1 MRYYIKEEDVKD
13 LDLDVDVGL
22 VDRHGN
28 APEEDGEVL
37 LHFGDGELY
46 IFNMSGSGETIWF
59 EKAYRDGD
67 IIRCI
72 YKCSGYFQ
80 EMMIGILKKVENKEW
95 KRKTEEE

>member
-1 MRYYIKEEDVKD
+1 MRYYIREEDVKD
-13 LDLDVDVGL
+13 LDLDVDISL

-28 APEEDGEVL
+28 EPKEDGEVL

-46 IFNMSGSGETIWF
+46 ICNMSGSGETIWF

-95 KRKTEEE
+95 KRKTEGE

>member
-1 MRYYIKEEDVKD
+1 MKD
-13 LDLDVDVGL
+13 LDLDVDIGL

-37 LHFGDGELY
+37 LHFGYGDLY
-46 IFNMSGSGETIWF
+46 ICNMSGSGETIWF

-95 KRKTEEE
+95 KRKMEEE

>member
-1 MRYYIKEEDVKD
+1 MRYYIREEDVKD
-13 LDLDVDVGL
+13 LDLDVDVSL

-46 IFNMSGSGETIWF
+46 ICNMSGSGETIWF
-59 EKAYRDGD
+59 EKAYRDGN

-72 YKCSGYFQ
+72 YKCNEYFQ

>member
-13 LDLDVDVGL
+13 LDLDIDVGL

-59 EKAYRDGD
+59 EKAYRDDD

-72 YKCSGYFQ
+72 YKCNGYFQ
-80 EMMIGILKKVENKEW
+80 EMMIGILKKVEPKEW
-95 KRKTEEE
+95 KRKMEEE

>member
-1 MRYYIKEEDVKD
+1 MRYYIKEEDMKD
-13 LDLDVDVGL
+13 LDLDVDIDL

-28 APEEDGEVL
+28 TPEEDGDVI

-72 YKCSGYFQ
+72 YKCNEYFQ
-80 EMMIGILKKVENKEW
+80 EIMIGILRKVEHKEW

>member
-13 LDLDVDVGL
+13 LDLDVDISL

-28 APEEDGEVL
+28 EPKEDGEVL

-46 IFNMSGSGETIWF
+46 ICNMSGSGETIWF

>member
-1 MRYYIKEEDVKD
+1 MRYYIREEDMKK
-13 LDLDVDVGL
+13 LDLDVDISL

-28 APEEDGEVL
+28 EPKEDGEVL

-46 IFNMSGSGETIWF
+46 ICNMSGSGETIWF

-67 IIRCI
+67 IIRCL
-72 YKCSGYFQ
+72 YKCNGYFQ

-95 KRKTEEE
+95 KRKMEEE

>member
-1 MRYYIKEEDVKD
+1 MRYYIREEDMKK
-13 LDLDVDVGL
+13 LDLDIDVSL

-28 APEEDGEVL
+28 EPEEDGEVL

-46 IFNMSGSGETIWF
+46 ICNMSGSGETIWF

-72 YKCSGYFQ
+72 YKCNEYFQ
-80 EMMIGILKKVENKEW
+80 EMMIGILKKAEYKEW
-95 KRKTEEE
+95 RSKTEEE